1 MILISSVIFIVLS
14 LFNQIVCGDLLS
26 ISQPTVSRIVKYVSR
41 LFALQHRR
49 FIKFPTTAA
58 SILACKT
65 AFHQLGTVGD
75 TQGIPGIVGAI
86 DGTHIRIVNIP
97 GRPPH
102 LETFRNR
109 KTYFSINVQ
118 VRIY

>member
-1 MILISSVIFIVLS
+1 MLS

-41 LFALQHRR
+41 LFFLQYRR
-49 FIKFPTTAA
+49 FIKFPARAA
-58 SILACKT
+58 DVLAYKT
-65 AFHQLGTVGD
+65 AFQQLGIVNN
-75 TQGIPGIVGAI
+75 TQSIPGIIGAI
-86 DGTHIRIVNIP
+86 DGTHIRIVNTP

-102 LETFRNR
+102 PETFRNR